1 MATKAEVACVHCWA
15 TSSACFWYIF
25 NWKTLYFDSRQKV
38 NSKKFF
44 ISQIQMV
51 RELKKFG
58 LVTLQPAR
66 KNVNYTL
73 VLIWATS
80 LDLFFSPSGVTWF
93 LFLSHQFLFLKKSF
107 NSNLQTK
114 SRHSDIWMFY
124 NDCIE
129 LNQRLLESWWA
140 LYIQQYWSFSL

>member
-1 MATKAEVACVHCWA
+1 
-15 TSSACFWYIF
+15 
-25 NWKTLYFDSRQKV
+25 
-38 NSKKFF
+38 
-44 ISQIQMV
+44 MV
-51 RELKKFG
+51 RELKIFG

-114 SRHSDIWMFY
+114 SRHSDK
-124 NDCIE
+124 
-129 LNQRLLESWWA
+129 
-140 LYIQQYWSFSL
+140 